1 MSGRFFRPW
10 LILALAA
17 VGFPVQAAHRIDL
30 PSWIRAKVLSRV
42 EVSGY
47 RTFGLHS
54 HQVDGDVES
63 FNSLNYSGQGGR
75 RYTDIGNVNIVGRK
89 VLDVLNFNL
98 FLTDSRFR
106 DPQARNV
113 SLDYVRGPLEIN
125 AGDIRGRLTNSN
137 RFTPFAK
144 TLQGVQAG
152 FRRGRVELRAVRS
165 EAKGSPRTVS
175 LQGNNSAGPYYLQ
188 TSQVIAGSESVEVD
202 GVAQVLGSDYTI
214 SYEIGAITFVGKIV
228 APTSTIVVTF
238 EAFGFNA
245 PRGTVQGF
253 GGTYDFGRAGRLGV
267 TLLSQKTA
275 GAGALS
281 TRSELFQGF
290 GAPSTPYVLEFEP
303 LPGRP
308 IAIRVDGVLQ
318 LLGVD
323 YTFSPDN
330 PAVFFFTRFVPST
343 STIEVVYTPKPTTT
357 VDGDR
362 EVLGLDYRLPL
373 GTRGQNGTITLTQ
386 ARGRLKSDVNP
397 LSGTARGIDLDYRAK
412 QWSLRTSLRDVP
424 EGFVSVESRTFNR
437 NEKAWDTQLQY
448 QPGSGWVFAA
458 TQRNASIA
466 NRRTDAQGNVIV
478 DQARVTELRTSAN
491 YGKDGSGPA
500 WRIEHVR
507 TASRLRGDETRL
519 DNTELS
525 GSRTFGKLATTF
537 GLGHQGGRGPVT
549 TGATTKEGT
558 VALDTVRLGAR
569 YNPSPETALSARAS
583 LSTIRSDGKT
593 GKGNDVTL
601 AGSYNPSGRLSAN
614 VGYGI
619 SRSGELA
626 TLGRLQNGNGF
637 GYGGNGFTGGAEGN
651 GFAVGPTDLVYWTS
665 SLSCRLSER
674 AGIEGYAYT
683 RRQTGSVT
691 SNTENTTIG
700 MAFDYDLGRQTN
712 LFLSFDDSRTR
723 FLDSPSKSDARTLS
737 ASVTGVP
744 PGRLSYRLGISALL
758 SGGSSN
764 LGQDATTYG
773 LNLVYRLNA
782 RQRLL
787 FDAQIGQTRL
797 YLPQDDASLALGWTY
812 QIYKSVG
819 ITGWY
824 RYRNLRNLDPTVQTG
839 AYRSRGFDL
848 ELTFNFR

>member
-1 MSGRFFRPW
+1 MAGRFWPRSSV
-10 LILALAA
+10 LALSF
-17 VGFPVQAAHRIDL
+17 VGATAQAAHLSDL
-30 PSWIRAKVLSRV
+30 PAWIRSKILSRV

-47 RTFGLHS
+47 RTFGMHS

-63 FNSLNYSGQGGR
+63 FNSLNYSGQGNR
-75 RYTDIGNVNIVGRK
+75 RFTDIGNVNIVGRK
-89 VLDVLNFNL
+89 VLDVFNFNL
-98 FLTDSRFR
+98 FLTDNRFR

-113 SLDYVRGPLEIN
+113 SLDYVRGPWEIN

-152 FRRGRVELRAVRS
+152 FRSGPLELRAVRS

-188 TSQVIAGSESVEVD
+188 ASQIVAGSESVEVD
-202 GVAQVLGSDYTI
+202 GVAQVLGTDYTI

-228 APTSTIVVTF
+228 APTSTIVVTY

-253 GGTYDFGRAGRLGV
+253 GGTYSFGQAGRIGV
-267 TLLSQKTA
+267 TLLTQKMA

-281 TRSELFQGF
+281 TRNELFQGF

-303 LPGRP
+303 MPGRP
-308 IAIRVDGVLQ
+308 VVIRVDGVLQ
-318 LLGVD
+318 LEGVD

-330 PAVFFFTRFVPST
+330 AAVFFFTRFVPST
-343 STIEVVYTPKPTTT
+343 STVSVVYTPKPTTT
-357 VDGDR
+357 VAGDR
-362 EVLGLDYRLPL
+362 EVVGMDYRIPL
-373 GTRGQNGTITLTQ
+373 GKQGKSGSLTLAQ
-386 ARGRLKSDVNP
+386 ARGSLKSDVNP
-397 LSGTARGIDLDYRAK
+397 LSGTARGVDLDYRSK
-412 QWSLRTSLRDVP
+412 RWSLRSSLRDVP
-424 EGFVSVESRTFNR
+424 DGFVSVESRTFNR

-448 QPGSGWVFAA
+448 QPGNGWTYAA
-458 TQRNASIA
+458 TQRNASVA
-466 NRRTDAQGNVIV
+466 NRRTDAAGNVVV
-478 DQARVTELRTSAN
+478 DQARMTELRASAN
-491 YGKDGSGPA
+491 YGTDEAGPS

-525 GSRTFGKLATTF
+525 GSRRFGKLATTF
-537 GLGHQGGRGPVT
+537 GLSHQGGRGPIT
-549 TGATTKEGT
+549 TGTATKEGT
-558 VALDTVRLGAR
+558 VSLDTVRLSAR
-569 YNPSPETALSARAS
+569 YNPSAQTAVSARAS
-583 LSTIRSDGKT
+583 VSTVRSDGTT
-593 GKGNDVTL
+593 GKGNDVAL
-601 AGSYNPSGRLSAN
+601 AGSYNPSQRFAAN

-637 GYGGNGFTGGAEGN
+637 GYGGNGFSGGTEGS
-651 GFAVGPTDLVYWTS
+651 GFLVGPTDLVYWTGS
-665 SLSCRLSER
+665 MTYRLSER
-674 AGIEGYAYT
+674 AGIEGYAYS

-691 SNTENTTIG
+691 SNTENTTLG
-700 MAFDYDLGRQTN
+700 LAFDYDLGRQTN
-712 LFLSFDDSRTR
+712 LFFSLDDSRTR
-723 FLDSPSKSDARTLS
+723 FLDSPTKSDARTLS
-737 ASVTGVP
+737 ASITGVP
-744 PGRLSYRLGISALL
+744 PGRLSYRIGVSALL

-773 LNLVYRLNA
+773 LNLVYRLNE

-787 FDAQIGQTRL
+787 FDAQIGQTRR
-797 YLPQDDASLALGWTY
+797 YLPQNDSSLALGWTY
-812 QIYKSVG
+812 QIYRSIGV
-819 ITGWY
+819 TGWY
-824 RYRNLRNLDPTVQTG
+824 RYRNLTNLDPTVQTG
-839 AYRSRGFDL
+839 AYRSRGFDF